1 MVINIEKYV
10 TTRIM
15 GTALNTTTTNKHFDM
30 WNLYG
35 HTLRMFYGC
44 PQSWES
50 PGLYTRNILYQTG
63 KKTPN
68 WNNYGDEY
76 DD

>member
-1 MVINIEKYV
+1 
-10 TTRIM
+10 
-15 GTALNTTTTNKHFDM
+15 
-30 WNLYG
+30 
-35 HTLRMFYGC
+35 MFYGC